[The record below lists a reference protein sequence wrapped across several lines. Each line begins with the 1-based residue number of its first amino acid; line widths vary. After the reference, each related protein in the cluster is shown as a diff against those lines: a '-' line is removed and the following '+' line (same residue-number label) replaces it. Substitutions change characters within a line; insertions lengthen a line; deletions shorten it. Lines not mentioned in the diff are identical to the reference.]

1 MKKQILILAGV
12 ALMASSCTTVQYTSK
27 TADVSTKI
35 QTLTVADV
43 KVQPERKTATAEYK
57 WTPFAQMRAGA
68 MKEEAAYKILQEAN
82 SDLLIEPQVVVNS
95 RGIFRGGTVTVSGYP
110 AKYTNFR
117 PMTKEDAEI
126 IATYEGRISPVVVC
140 TAETPVSIG
149 KQAPSMKSKLRNTF
163 KSKAPKTQNIFNESR
178 TYHNMITVFGGP
190 MTYQDV
196 YHNYYG
202 YTENDGTETGFH
214 VGAMYTHVWD
224 KWGVYGKL
232 NITSCDEEDGTTA
245 IGTIG
250 AVKTL
255 SRKWNIFA
263 GIGIGGVSSHHYGTY
278 NYFERGY
285 SRNTAFAWDFGFQW
299 TKKRFGL
306 SYGITAAH
314 GAGHSNWAPFI
325 GAGFRF

>member
-1 MKKQILILAGV
+1 MKKQILFLAGV
-12 ALMASSCTTVQYTSK
+12 ALMASSCSTVSYTSK

-68 MKEEAAYKILQEAN
+68 MKEEAAYKILQESN

-110 AKYTNFR
+110 AKYSNFR

-126 IATYEGRISPVVVC
+126 IATYEGRISPIVVC

-149 KQAPSMKSKLRNTF
+149 KQAPSMKSKLKNTF
-163 KSKAPKTQNIFNESR
+163 KSKAPKTQNIFNESKN
-178 TYHNMITVFGGP
+178 YHNMITILGGP
-190 MTYQDV
+190 MTYDDV
-196 YHNYYG
+196 YHSYYG
-202 YTENDGTETGFH
+202 YSYNDGTETGFH

-224 KWGVYGKL
+224 KWGMYGKL
-232 NITSCDEEDGTTA
+232 NITSTGEGEGTTA
-245 IGTIG
+245 IVTIG
-250 AVKTL
+250 GVKTL
-255 SRKWNIFA
+255 SSKWNLFA
-263 GIGIGGVSSHHYGTY
+263 GMGIGGVSCDHYGSYYYGDHTK
-278 NYFERGY
+278 
-285 SRNTAFAWDFGFQW
+285 RNTAFAWDCGFQW

-306 SYGITAAH
+306 SFGITASH
-314 GAGHSNWAPFI
+314 GAGHSNWAPFA
-325 GAGFRF
+325 GVGFRF